1 MRSSQPAAP
10 SSGHSRHTRISRFVY
25 VSPAIYSRLSLQ
37 DRYEVARLLG
47 KINQACESLVDG
59 GLMFLGPGRWG
70 TSDPFL
76 GIPVAF
82 AEVNR
87 AAVLCEIV
95 QMHENLVPD
104 VSLGTHFLN
113 ELVETDMLY
122 LALFPDRGSN
132 YLRTDLFENS
142 PNRLLQL
149 VPKAGKWVDAIKVVD
164 ACEAPGGNGSI
175 FLNADAFK
183 QKVVCYFART

>member
-1 MRSSQPAAP
+1 V
-10 SSGHSRHTRISRFVY
+10 RIGRLVY
-25 VSPAIYSRLSLQ
+25 VAPALYGRLALQ

-47 KINQACESLVDG
+47 RINQACESPVDG

-82 AEVNR
+82 TEVNR

-95 QMHENLVPD
+95 AMHEHLVPD

-132 YLRTDLFENS
+132 YLRTELFEDS

-149 VPKAGKWVDAIKVVD
+149 VPKAGKWVDVVKVID
-164 ACEAPGGNGSI
+164 ASETDASGGI
-175 FLNADAFK
+175 FLSADALK
-183 QKVVCYFART
+183 QKVICYFARSPTRAEPAT

>member
-1 MRSSQPAAP
+1 
-10 SSGHSRHTRISRFVY
+10 VY
-25 VSPAIYSRLSLQ
+25 VAPPIYSRLSLQ

-47 KINQACESLVDG
+47 KINQTCGSLQEG
-59 GLMFLGPGRWG
+59 CLMLLGPGRWG

-76 GIPVAF
+76 GIPVTF

-132 YLRTDLFENS
+132 YLRTDLFEDS

-149 VPKAGKWVDAIKVVD
+149 VPKAGKWVDAVKVVD
-164 ACEAPGGNGSI
+164 ACEIPCGGI

-183 QKVVCYFART
+183 QKVVCYFADV